1 MASNQTIQS
10 VAEVDRIIEEIQ
22 NFTNPQKSQSKT
34 PEKNKRIYKRRKV
47 LEPVQFGELFIG
59 RLKKRER
66 IKPKVTF
73 NDVDEIYRC
82 QCGKDYLS
90 YMGIYRHIK
99 TIHLQKGQ
107 YQLFRLHTF
116 KDEKTGKT
124 IKSVIIERSTNPH
137 PEEDPMNR
145 KNPGENLNEGIVL

>member
-1 MASNQTIQS
+1 MASNDSIQS
-10 VAEVDRIIEEIQ
+10 VAEVDKIIEEIQ
-22 NFTNPQKSQSKT
+22 NHKDPKRSQPRI
-34 PEKNKRIYKRRKV
+34 PEKNKRIYKRRKN

-59 RLKKRER
+59 RLKKRDR

-99 TIHLQKGQ
+99 TIHLQKDQ
-107 YQLFRLHTF
+107 YQLFRLHTS
-116 KDEKTGKT
+116 KDHKTGKT
-124 IKSVIIERSTNPH
+124 IKTVIIERSTNPH
-137 PEEDPMNR
+137 PEKGSNNR
-145 KNPGENLNEGIVL
+145 ERPRENLNENIVF